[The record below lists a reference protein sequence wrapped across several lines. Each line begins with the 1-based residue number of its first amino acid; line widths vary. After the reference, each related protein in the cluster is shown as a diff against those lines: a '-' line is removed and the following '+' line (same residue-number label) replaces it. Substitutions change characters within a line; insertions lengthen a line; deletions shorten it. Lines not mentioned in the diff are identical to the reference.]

1 MKKLNLRKFWINHPN
16 KDLVPYIT
24 FYNRVKNGH
33 TPEDSMSPY
42 RVHKKKTVKS
52 DKPKSL
58 LKFYKE
64 HKNPENITYSSFIGH
79 VKEGYSLE
87 EAMYRKSRFGKP
99 GTLLAYYKSHPN
111 NKIITLN
118 TYYK

>member
-64 HKNPENITYSSFIGH
+64 HKKPRKYNLFFIHWPCKRGIFIGR
-79 VKEGYSLE
+79 GYV
-87 EAMYRKSRFGKP
+87 
-99 GTLLAYYKSHPN
+99 
-111 NKIITLN
+111 
-118 TYYK
+118 